1 MFKKV
6 LDNTLIIE
14 SQSIIFKELKIRYN
28 QGKLRDF
35 AMVLLSLKR
44 KIFN

>member
-14 SQSIIFKELKIRYN
+14 SQSNIFKELKYN

-35 AMVLLSLKR
+35 AMVFLSLKC